1 MSAFAV
7 LLSGKGST
15 YRALQHAADA
25 GELAGRPCRVL
36 SDRPEAEGLAIAR
49 QSGVPARAL
58 PPADY
63 PDQDRYERELGDAV
77 EDSGA
82 DWLVLAGY
90 MRILGEDFVR
100 RFQGRMIN
108 IHPSL
113 LPAYRGLGTY
123 RRALAAGERIHGT
136 SVHFVTPE
144 LDGGPVIAQA
154 EVPVQP
160 GDDVARLRRRTKA
173 RERVLYPRVLD
184 WVLRGRVRL
193 ADGRVRLDGKPL
205 PEPIR
210 FPADREISA
219 CTES

>member
-1 MSAFAV
+1 MSDFAV
-7 LLSGKGST
+7 LLSGRGST
-15 YRALQHAADA
+15 YAALQQAAET
-25 GELAGRPCRVL
+25 GELAGKPRIVL
-36 SDRPEAEGLAIAR
+36 SDRAEAGGLGIAR
-49 QSGVPARAL
+49 NSNVPARAL
-58 PPADY
+58 PPEDY
-63 PDQDRYERELGDAV
+63 PDRAAYESDLGDAV

-90 MRILGEDFVR
+90 MRILGDAFVR
-100 RFQGRMIN
+100 RFMGRMIN

-154 EVPVQP
+154 EVPVYP
-160 GDDVARLRRRTKA
+160 EDDVASLRRRTKA

-184 WVLRGRVRL
+184 WILRGRVQL
-193 ADGRVRLDGKPL
+193 ADGQVLLDGKPL
-205 PEPIR
+205 AEPVR

-219 CTES
+219 CIES